1 MVQDIP
7 KLYTAL
13 AEWLACVFL
22 LIEYRKFM
30 EKKCLGKCAAQL
42 SLAFVVLCIL
52 QYFCGLLSNALW
64 LVGMACA
71 VMVMVFTIRSCL
83 QIALK
88 TSVYICARA
97 FLKAE
102 FLAALEWQVHV
113 YYFADGAGTDNIW
126 LKTGFCLLFYLAGYT
141 VIGYMEYRLLAE
153 KMTQKEMEISI
164 QYIVLVWSMAILVF
178 ALSNLSYVSVKTPFS
193 GTDSR
198 EIFNIRTL
206 FDLTGLLMMEAFH
219 LQKLDADR
227 KNETDVM
234 NMLLQ
239 KQYMQFRMS
248 QENIDLINRKYHD
261 LKHQIQIIREE
272 VNDGKRKEYLDEI
285 AAGITRYESEYKT
298 GNSVLDTILSSKSEL
313 CLKNQIVLTVVAD
326 GTLLHEI
333 HVMDLCTIFGNALDN
348 AIEHEVQIEDVEKRK
363 IRVTVSQKNK
373 FVCIVVENYFEGEMD
388 DSGHLPQTTKK
399 DKEYHGYGLKSIR
412 HAVQKYGG
420 YINVHGEGHWFRL
433 EMIIPL
439 KTGI

>member
-1 MVQDIP
+1 
-7 KLYTAL
+7 
-13 AEWLACVFL
+13 
-22 LIEYRKFM
+22 
-30 EKKCLGKCAAQL
+30 
-42 SLAFVVLCIL
+42 
-52 QYFCGLLSNALW
+52 
-64 LVGMACA
+64 
-71 VMVMVFTIRSCL
+71 
-83 QIALK
+83 
-88 TSVYICARA
+88 
-97 FLKAE
+97 
-102 FLAALEWQVHV
+102 
-113 YYFADGAGTDNIW
+113 
-126 LKTGFCLLFYLAGYT
+126 
-141 VIGYMEYRLLAE
+141 
-153 KMTQKEMEISI
+153 MTQKEMEISI

-227 KNETDVM
+227 KKETDVM

-285 AAGITRYESEYKT
+285 EAGITRYESEYKT

-420 YINVHGEGHWFRL
+420 YMNVHGEGHWFRL
-433 EMIIPL
+433 EMILPL
-439 KTGI
+439 KN